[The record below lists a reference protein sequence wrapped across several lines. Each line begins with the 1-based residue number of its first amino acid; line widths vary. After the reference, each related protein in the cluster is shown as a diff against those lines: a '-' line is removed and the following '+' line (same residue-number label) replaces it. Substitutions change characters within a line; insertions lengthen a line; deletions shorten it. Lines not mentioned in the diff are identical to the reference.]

1 MNWWPFRNNNPEDSQ
16 SKEDI
21 IAMAEVISKLQ
32 AELKRSQDQCAT
44 HYSTILDLR
53 KQLAGETGIQGL
65 RYEELPWVIRPI
77 KYIVESDDKWVR
89 IIADHDEGRTIS
101 FNREFDKT
109 KSNFNWV
116 NEGQALITLRYDN
129 VALSLSKPETIS
141 SPVSGIFHFMNNKLI
156 KVGDEICRIEIIP
169 QELKEQTLLAL
180 ERDAI
185 KQAVLQKERKKM
197 IERETLDE
205 LIAEGLVFNV
215 IKTKDGNR
223 MTIPNDVASA
233 VWNRDGGR
241 CCICGSR
248 TELEFDHIIPISKGG
263 ATTFRNL
270 QLLCHNCN
278 LRKSDNI

>member
-1 MNWWPFRNNNPEDSQ
+1 MKWPFKSESNQDAQISNT
-16 SKEDI
+16 DI
-21 IAMAEVISKLQ
+21 VAMAEVISRLQ
-32 AELKRSQDQCAT
+32 KELQRSKEQCASHYQTILELK
-44 HYSTILDLR
+44 
-53 KQLAGETGIQGL
+53 KQIAGEAQIAGL
-65 RYEELPWVIRPI
+65 QYDQLPWTARPI
-77 KYIVESDDKWVR
+77 KYIVEADDKWIK
-89 IIADHDEGRTIS
+89 IIANHDEGRTVS

-109 KSNFNWV
+109 KQNHNWV

-129 VALSLSKPETIS
+129 VVLSLSKPETIK
-141 SPVSGIFHFMNNKLI
+141 SPSSGIFHFNNNKLI
-156 KVGDEICRIEIIP
+156 KVGEEICRIEIIP
-169 QELKEQTLLAL
+169 QERKQQTIEAL
-180 ERDAI
+180 ERESI

-233 VWNRDGGR
+233 VWNRDGGQ

-248 TELEFDHIIPISKGG
+248 SELEFDHIIPISKGG

-278 LRKSDNI
+278 IRKSDKI